1 MIPIGKSPLT
11 PLLQRGEP
19 NGMSR
24 RDCLKTGV
32 ALFASVAFKTAYP
45 FPMGGYA
52 VEINRHTGRD
62 RRNPDSRDGGV
73 QEHPC
78 SLDSGDPCRN
88 DGETSNPTN
97 THRQLRF
104 TVSLANP
111 KPHELQSQT
120 LWLYVPV
127 AEGPTQQLAALT
139 VSMLHERLT
148 DAIGHAIVKL
158 DFPKFPPFATKL
170 VSITAHV
177 LLTREPVSTPLQ
189 NPQDWLGA
197 EHFVETNDP
206 RIQQLAAELKH
217 PTDRETAESI
227 YAWTRGNLHHTA
239 YAADVLGALDALRR
253 GGGDC
258 TEYACL
264 AIALARAN
272 GIPARRV
279 GGFVTDH
286 DSVLRAADYHDWAE
300 VYFDGAWRL
309 LDAHKG
315 HWLEP
320 AGQYVA
326 FRHGRDEAPN
336 PIGRSQR
343 FRVLGELEVRLM

>member
-1 MIPIGKSPLT
+1 MIPVGKSPLT

-19 NGMSR
+19 DGMSR
-24 RDCLKTGV
+24 RDCLKAGV
-32 ALFASVAFKTAYP
+32 ALFASAAFKTAYP
-45 FPMGGYA
+45 FPMGEGGKKPLSLEGRGVGERA
-52 VEINRHTGRD
+52 TINRH
-62 RRNPDSRDGGV
+62 
-73 QEHPC
+73 
-78 SLDSGDPCRN
+78 
-88 DGETSNPTN
+88 
-97 THRQLRF
+97 LRF

-111 KPHELQSQT
+111 KPYELQSQT

-139 VSMLHERLT
+139 VSMPHERLT

-170 VSITAHV
+170 VSINANV
-177 LLTREPVSTPLQ
+177 LLTSEPVSTPLQ

-197 EHFVETNDP
+197 ERFVETNDP
-206 RIQQLAAELKH
+206 RIQKLAAELKRLS
-217 PTDRETAESI
+217 DRETAQSI
-227 YAWTRGNLHHTA
+227 YAWTRDNLHHTA
-239 YAADVLGALDALRR
+239 YAADVLGALDALQH

-264 AIALARAN
+264 AVALARAN

-279 GGFVTDH
+279 GGYVTDR
-286 DSVLRAADYHDWAE
+286 DSVLRASDYHDWAE

-336 PIGRSQR
+336 AIGLAQR
-343 FRVLGELEVRLM
+343 FRVLGELDVRLM

>member
-19 NGMSR
+19 DGMSR
-24 RDCLKTGV
+24 RDCLKASAAFLAT
-32 ALFASVAFKTAYP
+32 AAFAKSGKTS
-45 FPMGGYA
+45 
-52 VEINRHTGRD
+52 E
-62 RRNPDSRDGGV
+62 
-73 QEHPC
+73 
-78 SLDSGDPCRN
+78 LDSPHPNPPPR
-88 DGETSNPTN
+88 GERTLDI

-170 VSITAHV
+170 VSITANV
-177 LLTREPVSTPLQ
+177 LLTSEPASTLLQ

-206 RIQQLAAELKH
+206 RIQKLAAELKRL
-217 PTDRETAESI
+217 TDRETAQSI
-227 YAWTRGNLHHTA
+227 YAWTRENLRHTA
-239 YAADVLGALDALRR
+239 YAADVLGALDALLR

-326 FRHGRDEAPN
+326 FRYGRDVETNA
-336 PIGRSQR
+336 IGLAQR